1 MKKNNDSVTL
11 NYILILYLD
20 FKKKKK
26 KFNEINSI

>member
-26 KFNEINSI
+26 NSMK